1 MAVHDGDL
9 FYLSGTLYRVVV
21 DPNGQYSDGSVRYNL
36 ALGPAQPDPSV
47 LKNIPPANDDPS
59 VSHGAV
65 VTAPPVPGG
74 HDHPGKGVTVVN
86 INAMKTFAS
95 NISGLVADDGP
106 LRQALVQL
114 EDVDVRAGGFRT
126 AVALAKV
133 VNGPDGMQ
141 GATRSTLTDVIQ
153 VLTSVADA
161 VNRMANHY
169 EKAEDLNTISSTDY
183 ATYLGQTSG
192 AINSM
197 GPQAQK

>member
-9 FYLSGTLYRVVV
+9 FYLGGTLYRVVV
-21 DPNGQYSDGSVRYNL
+21 DSNGQYSDGSVRYNL

-65 VTAPPVPGG
+65 VTAPSVPGG

-141 GATRSTLTDVIQ
+141 GATRNTLTDVIQ

-169 EKAEDLNTISSTDY
+169 EKAEDLNTMSSTDY

>member
-1 MAVHDGDL
+1 
-9 FYLSGTLYRVVV
+9 
-21 DPNGQYSDGSVRYNL
+21 
-36 ALGPAQPDPSV
+36 
-47 LKNIPPANDDPS
+47 
-59 VSHGAV
+59 
-65 VTAPPVPGG
+65 
-74 HDHPGKGVTVVN
+74 
-86 INAMKTFAS
+86 
-95 NISGLVADDGP
+95 

-141 GATRSTLTDVIQ
+141 GATRNTLTDVIQ

>member
-1 MAVHDGDL
+1 MAVHDGQL
-9 FYLSGTLYRVVV
+9 FYLGGTLYRVVL
-21 DPNGQYSDGSVRYNL
+21 DPNGQYSDGGVRYNL
-36 ALGPAQPDPSV
+36 AIGLAQPDPSV
-47 LKNIPPANDDPS
+47 LKNIPPADDDPS
-59 VSHGAV
+59 VSHGSV

-74 HDHPGKGVTVVN
+74 HDHPGRGVTVVN

-95 NISGLVADDGP
+95 NISGLVADNGP
-106 LRQALVQL
+106 LRQALVEL

-133 VNGPDGMQ
+133 VNGPEGMQ
-141 GATRSTLTDVIQ
+141 GATRSTVSDVIE

-183 ATYLGQTSG
+183 ATYLGQASG